1 MAEEREARG
10 TRHRGATAVRAE
22 ITPVRGASQHQ
33 MVSRRDPYLHLQRGR
48 RVNAG
53 EQRHSRQV
61 TCVFSDI
68 FYIRNSARTAFFSDR
83 DRAGG
88 EALRDS
94 PLFSSFLLFERAR
107 RFWLRFI
114 AFFSVRGG
122 VKGVNFEG
130 GGVEMRREVRLFAS
144 SGFLSLFFS
153 FSFGLETKVNSK
165 LIFNRK
171 NV

>member
-22 ITPVRGASQHQ
+22 ITPMRGASQHQ

-83 DRAGG
+83 ARG

-94 PLFSSFLLFERAR
+94 PFFLLFSSSNAR
-107 RFWLRFI
+107 D
-114 AFFSVRGG
+114 AFG
-122 VKGVNFEG
+122 
-130 GGVEMRREVRLFAS
+130 FA
-144 SGFLSLFFS
+144 L
-153 FSFGLETKVNSK
+153 
-165 LIFNRK
+165 
-171 NV
+171 

>member
-130 GGVEMRREVRLFAS
+130 GGIVGNGKLSEVELRCVERCVCLLRVAFLACFFLF
-144 SGFLSLFFS
+144 LL
-153 FSFGLETKVNSK
+153 V
-165 LIFNRK
+165 
-171 NV
+171 

>member
-1 MAEEREARG
+1 MKTKRNETKRGTIHRRFFFSFSLRCCREQRAMAEEREARG

-83 DRAGG
+83 AGG

-94 PLFSSFLLFERAR
+94 PFFLLFPSSNMLLASLYS
-107 RFWLRFI
+107 FL
-114 AFFSVRGG
+114 FS
-122 VKGVNFEG
+122 
-130 GGVEMRREVRLFAS
+130 
-144 SGFLSLFFS
+144 
-153 FSFGLETKVNSK
+153 
-165 LIFNRK
+165 
-171 NV
+171 